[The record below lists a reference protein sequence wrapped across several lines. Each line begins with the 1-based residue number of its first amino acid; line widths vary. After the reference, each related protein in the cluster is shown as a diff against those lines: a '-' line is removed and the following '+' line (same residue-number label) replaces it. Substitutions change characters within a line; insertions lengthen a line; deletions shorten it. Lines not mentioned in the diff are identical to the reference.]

1 MSIKTKRI
9 ISISL
14 MVLAS
19 LMLLFSA
26 EMKLA
31 GADQIVTGL
40 TAAGLGNHVTL
51 LGIVELVSVIL
62 FLFPST
68 FKVGFLLVTSYL
80 GGAFSIE
87 LAAGQPPAAIAFL
100 IVVWVSAYLR
110 NKYLFVNTT
119 TAPTFA

>member
-1 MSIKTKRI
+1 
-9 ISISL
+9 

-80 GGAFSIE
+80 GGALSIE

>member
-80 GGAFSIE
+80 GGALSIE